1 MKKRH
6 LAFTDRLKLK
16 QLQHRKHAVRDSIIA
31 LALLSVPFF
40 GHHLIFAS
48 DTPSNTRDDDVV
60 YRMSMTGDIMLG
72 RHVHDAAVQSRE
84 HVSRTFDYV
93 RPFFDE
99 SDYVT
104 GNFESPILDPDHER
118 YDDPDHDDFETHK
131 EASILPNKHITFFAE
146 PWAIDALEYAGFD
159 SVSLANN
166 HTLDYGDLSFTD
178 TLEHFNASDIDA
190 LGIGD
195 AINIPEDEVEGGAV
209 DAADV
214 KYVDLPGGVRMAIA
228 AYTEIK
234 VEGFDAREYVGGV
247 LTHENIEVLRD
258 RMIEAKLPESEG
270 GGGADIMVVH
280 VHWGQEYQVGYNDD
294 QEEKAQYLA
303 NFGADLVIGHHSH
316 VLEPITVV
324 EGLEGNQTLVMNSLG
339 NFVFDQGWSRT
350 KETALAQLD
359 FLENGSKEL
368 SFVPMYISDTK
379 PAETSGPLKAYRDFR
394 IFRTLNKELDPS
406 IWEKRDG
413 RLVIDLDEAGIMEG
427 VDVTP

>member
-6 LAFTDRLKLK
+6 LAFTDKLKLK
-16 QLQHRKHAVRDSIIA
+16 QLKHRKHAVRDSIIA

-40 GHHLIFAS
+40 GHHLIFAPDVPE
-48 DTPSNTRDDDVV
+48 DTRPDDVV

-84 HVSRTFDYV
+84 HVARTFDYV

-118 YDDPDHDDFETHK
+118 YDDPEHDNFETHK
-131 EASILPNKHITFFAE
+131 EASILPNKHITFYAE
-146 PWAIDALEYAGFD
+146 PWAIDALEVAGFD

-166 HTLDYGDLSFTD
+166 HTLDYGDLSLSD

-214 KYVDLPGGVRMAIA
+214 TYVDLPGGVRMAIA
-228 AYTEIK
+228 AYTEVK
-234 VEGFDAREYVGGV
+234 VRGFDAQEYVGGV
-247 LTHENIEVLRD
+247 LTYENIDVLRD
-258 RMIEAKLPESEG
+258 RMQEAKLPEPE

-280 VHWGQEYQVGYNDD
+280 VHWGDEYQVGYNDD

-316 VLEPITVV
+316 VLEPVTVV
-324 EGLEGNQTLVMNSLG
+324 EGIDGNRTLVMNSLG

-359 FLENGSKEL
+359 FLEDGTKEL

-379 PAETSGPLKAYRDFR
+379 PAETAGLTKGYRDFR